1 MYRSKLIQ
9 FIQIDDGT
17 GKKYQI
23 DNEEYETLV
32 KTVTEQIFENEKI
45 KLNKSI
51 LLGLMY
57 DSKLRSSTEIEM
69 LDYHF
74 VRQYT
79 FGDTISFS
87 KGSHDAFFNTMYEFK
102 KLMKKCKELLQMDD
116 EISYE
121 DLAISYLGSDA
132 FQYNLIMVDEI
143 KNMKF
148 EDLIE
153 TIRHCLKIKSTN
165 KNLTVD
171 TIRRVVAL
179 AGRKYNVQNILM
191 VGEVVGPNN
200 LYLDEFVRLFSTK
213 EISAPIS
220 AIPNAL
226 QLIERCIGR
235 TVTFDKIDDSN
246 YLSFLTDAIVRFEQI
261 LEIN

>member
-1 MYRSKLIQ
+1 MHKSKLIQ
-9 FIQIDDGT
+9 FVQIDDGT

-32 KTVTEQIFENEKI
+32 KKITEQIFENEKI

-51 LLGLMY
+51 LLGLIY

-87 KGSHDAFFNTMYEFK
+87 NVSYDEYMRTTFEFK
-102 KLMKKCKELLQMDD
+102 ELMRKCKDLVQL
-116 EISYE
+116 E
-121 DLAISYLGSDA
+121 DTFTYKDLVISYLGQDSLKHGIFLAED
-132 FQYNLIMVDEI
+132 I
-143 KNMKF
+143 KTLKF

-153 TIRHCLKIKSTN
+153 TIRHCLKIEGKD
-165 KNLTVD
+165 LTVD

-179 AGRKYNVQNILM
+179 AGRKYNVQNLLL
-191 VGEVVGPNN
+191 VGEVVGTNKI
-200 LYLDEFVRLFSTK
+200 YLGERIRLFSIE

-226 QLIERCIGR
+226 QLIERCLDR
-235 TVTFDKIDDSN
+235 SVTFDKVESSKIIN
-246 YLSFLTDAIVRFEQI
+246 VMTDAFARSEEII
-261 LEIN
+261 EIN

>member
-1 MYRSKLIQ
+1 MHKSKLIQ

-51 LLGLMY
+51 LLGLIY
-57 DSKLRSSTEIEM
+57 DSNLRSSTEIEM

-87 KGSHDAFFNTMYEFK
+87 KASHDAFFKTMYEFK
-102 KLMKKCKELLQMDD
+102 KLMKKCKELLQIDD
-116 EISYE
+116 FFTYD

-143 KNMKF
+143 KNMKVD
-148 EDLIE
+148 DLIE
-153 TIRHCLKIKSTN
+153 IIRHCLKIKDIN

-179 AGRKYNVQNILM
+179 LCRKYEIRHISLI
-191 VGEVVGPNN
+191 GEVVGPNKI
-200 LYLDEFVRLFSTK
+200 YLDERVRLFSFE

-220 AIPNAL
+220 AIPNTL
-226 QLIERCIGR
+226 QLIERALGR
-235 TVTFDKIDDSN
+235 TVTFDRIDDSK
-246 YLSFLTDAIVRFEQI
+246 YTTFMTDVIVRSDRI
-261 LEIN
+261 IEIN

>member
-1 MYRSKLIQ
+1 MHKSKLIQ
-9 FIQIDDGT
+9 FVQIDDGT

-32 KTVTEQIFENEKI
+32 KKITEQIFENEKI

-51 LLGLMY
+51 LLGLIY

-87 KGSHDAFFNTMYEFK
+87 KGSYDEYMRTTFEFK
-102 KLMKKCKELLQMDD
+102 ELMRKCKDLVQL
-116 EISYE
+116 E
-121 DLAISYLGSDA
+121 DTFTYKDLVIAYLGQGSLKHGIFLAED
-132 FQYNLIMVDEI
+132 IKTMKVD
-143 KNMKF
+143 
-148 EDLIE
+148 DLIE
-153 TIRHCLKIKSTN
+153 MIRYCLKIKSKN

-179 AGRKYNVQNILM
+179 AGRKYNVQNLLL
-191 VGEVVGPNN
+191 VGEVTGLDN
-200 LYLDEFVRLFSTK
+200 LYLDKFIRLFSTK

-226 QLIERCIGR
+226 QLIERCLGR
-235 TVTFDKIDDSN
+235 TVTCDKIDDSS
-246 YLSFLTDAIVRFEQI
+246 YLSFLTDAIARSKEI
-261 LEIN
+261 IEIN

>member
-1 MYRSKLIQ
+1 MHKSKLIQ
-9 FIQIDDGT
+9 FLQIDDGT

-23 DNEEYETLV
+23 DNEEYDTLV
-32 KTVTEQIFENEKI
+32 KKITEQIFENEKI

-57 DSKLRSSTEIEM
+57 DSNLRSSTEIEM

-87 KGSHDAFFNTMYEFK
+87 KGSQDAFFNTMYEFK
-102 KLMKKCKELLQMDD
+102 NLMKKCKELLQMDD
-116 EISYE
+116 SIEYE

-143 KNMKF
+143 KSMKF

-153 TIRHCLKIKSTN
+153 TIKSCLKIKG

-179 AGRKYNVQNILM
+179 AGRKYNVQCLALI
-191 VGEVVGPNN
+191 GEIVGPNGI
-200 LYLDEFVRLFSTK
+200 YLDERIRLISIE

-220 AIPNAL
+220 AIPNTL
-226 QLIERCIGR
+226 QLIERCLDR
-235 TVTFDKIDDSN
+235 SVTFDKVESSKIVN
-246 YLSFLTDAIVRFEQI
+246 VMTDAFARSK
-261 LEIN
+261 EIIEII

>member
-1 MYRSKLIQ
+1 MHKSKLIQ
-9 FIQIDDGT
+9 FMQIDDGT

-51 LLGLMY
+51 LLGLIY
-57 DSKLRSSTEIEM
+57 DSNLRSSTEIEM

-102 KLMKKCKELLQMDD
+102 KLMKKCKELLQMEDT
-116 EISYE
+116 ILYE
-121 DLAISYLGSDA
+121 DLAISYLGSAA
-132 FQYNLIMVDEI
+132 FQYNLILVDEI
-143 KNMKF
+143 KSMKF

-153 TIRHCLKIKSTN
+153 TIKSCLKIKG

-171 TIRRVVAL
+171 KIRRVVAL
-179 AGRKYNVQNILM
+179 AGRKYNAQNLLLIGQ
-191 VGEVVGPNN
+191 VIGPNK
-200 LYLDEFVRLFSTK
+200 LYLDECIRLFSTE
-213 EISAPIS
+213 EIYAPIETITS
-220 AIPNAL
+220 TL
-226 QLIERCIGR
+226 QLIERVLDR
-235 TVTFDKIDDSN
+235 TVTFDLVEASKILD
-246 YLSFLTDAIVRFEQI
+246 FMTDAIARSEEI
-261 LEIN
+261 IEIN

>member
-1 MYRSKLIQ
+1 MHKSKLIQ

-17 GKKYQI
+17 GRKYQI

-32 KTVTEQIFENEKI
+32 KKITEQIFENEKI

-51 LLGLMY
+51 LLGLIY

-87 KGSHDAFFNTMYEFK
+87 KGSHDAFFKTMYEFK
-102 KLMKKCKELLQMDD
+102 KLMKKCKELLQMD
-116 EISYE
+116 ETVSYE
-121 DLAISYLGSDA
+121 DLAIAYLGSDA

-148 EDLIE
+148 EDVIE
-153 TIRHCLKIKSTN
+153 TIKSCLKIKSAN

-179 AGRKYNVQNILM
+179 AGRKYNVQNLSLI
-191 VGEVVGPNN
+191 GEVVGPNR
-200 LYLDEFVRLFSTK
+200 LYLDECIRLFSTEK
-213 EISAPIS
+213 IYAPIS
-220 AIPNAL
+220 AIPNTL
-226 QLIERCIGR
+226 QLIERCLDR
-235 TVTFDKIDDSN
+235 TVTFDEVESSKIVN
-246 YLSFLTDAIVRFEQI
+246 VMTDAFARSEEII
-261 LEIN
+261 EIN

>member
-1 MYRSKLIQ
+1 MHKSKLIQ
-9 FIQIDDGT
+9 FVQIDDGT

-32 KTVTEQIFENEKI
+32 KKITEQIFENEKI

-57 DSKLRSSTEIEM
+57 DSNLLSSTEIEM

-102 KLMKKCKELLQMDD
+102 NLMKKCKELLQMDD
-116 EISYE
+116 TVSYE
-121 DLAISYLGSDA
+121 DLAIAYLGSDA
-132 FQYNLIMVDEI
+132 LQYNLISVDEI
-143 KNMKF
+143 KSMKF

-153 TIRHCLKIKSTN
+153 TIKSCLKIKSTN

-179 AGRKYNVQNILM
+179 ASRKYNVQNLLL
-191 VGEVVGPNN
+191 VGEVVGTNKI
-200 LYLDEFVRLFSTK
+200 YLGELIRLFSIE

-226 QLIERCIGR
+226 QLIERCLDR
-235 TVTFDKIDDSN
+235 SVTFDKVESSKIIN
-246 YLSFLTDAIVRFEQI
+246 VMTDAFARSEEII
-261 LEIN
+261 EIN

>member
-1 MYRSKLIQ
+1 MHKSKLIQ

-17 GKKYQI
+17 GRKYQI

-32 KTVTEQIFENEKI
+32 KKITEQIFENEKI

-51 LLGLMY
+51 LLGLIY

-87 KGSHDAFFNTMYEFK
+87 KGSHDAFFKTMYEFK

-116 EISYE
+116 TISYK

-143 KNMKF
+143 KDMKF

-153 TIRHCLKIKSTN
+153 TIRHCLKIKG
-165 KNLTVD
+165 KDLTVD

-179 AGRKYNVQNILM
+179 AGRKYNVQNLLLI
-191 VGEVVGPNN
+191 GEVIGPNK
-200 LYLDEFVRLFSTK
+200 LYLDECIRLFSTE
-213 EISAPIS
+213 EIYAPIS
-220 AIPNAL
+220 AIPNTL
-226 QLIERCIGR
+226 QLIERCLGR
-235 TVTFDKIDDSN
+235 SVTFDQVEASKIVD
-246 YLSFLTDAIVRFEQI
+246 FMTDAIARSEEIV
-261 LEIN
+261 EIN